1 MKGGVIMKNKEKLE
15 NLENKIYDEL
25 KEIND
30 PEMLRKKLE
39 VLLQITQIKRLS
51 EEKR

>member
-1 MKGGVIMKNKEKLE
+1 MMNNKEKLE

-25 KEIND
+25 KGMND
-30 PEMLRKKLE
+30 LEMLRRKLE

-51 EEKR
+51 EEKG